1 MYNFFNTQWATPFFS
16 YADTPQPWQMGFQD
30 PATATMQGIIDLHH
44 DIVFFMIVILTVVS
58 WFGLRI
64 LNRFHYTTQTRPE
77 RINHNTNL
85 ELFWSIIPSLI
96 VLSIALPSLTLIYS
110 MDDRIQRP
118 GLTVKIIGR
127 QWYWSYEMR
136 DHFVNK
142 TKVDMDSLIQIMD
155 ARYSTSK

>member
-1 MYNFFNTQWATPFFS
+1 MNLFKQFIISFG
-16 YADTPQPWQMGFQD
+16 DTPHAWQTGFQD

-44 DIVFFMIVILTVVS
+44 DIVFFMIVILTIVL

-64 LNRFHYTTQTRPE
+64 LGRFNYTKQKTPE

-96 VLSIALPSLTLIYS
+96 VLLIALPSLTLIYS
-110 MDDRIQRP
+110 MDDRVQRP

-142 TKVDMDSLIQIMD
+142 TKVDMDSLIQLMETKM
-155 ARYSTSK
+155 SE